1 MNGKSNLRQITKA
14 EVHDLEK
21 MKLDVL
27 YNLEIMSSVDESSV
41 MKILA
46 SQKSISKEF
55 KSLLASKNVT
65 LDEMSISDFRS
76 NAVSLFVEFSY

>member
-27 YNLEIMSSVDESSV
+27 YNLEIMSNVDES
-41 MKILA
+41 M
-46 SQKSISKEF
+46 
-55 KSLLASKNVT
+55 
-65 LDEMSISDFRS
+65 
-76 NAVSLFVEFSY
+76 